1 MIRCTRC
8 GRSLKAPTDTGLGPR
23 CQMAVLGPRPKRQ
36 AEPAKP
42 ARVRRDDRTPDLFDA
57 FGWPWALAV

>member
-8 GRSLKAPTDTGLGPR
+8 GRALKAPTDTGLGPR

-36 AEPAKP
+36 AAAKP
-42 ARVRRDDRTPDLFDA
+42 ARPRRDERTRDLFEQA
-57 FGWPWALAV
+57 AA